1 MKTFSIKKS
10 IKVTILLIS
19 KNPRFTFV
27 SFVTILAIQLLI
39 VLSFV
44 GFMMLINPEFKNIIY
59 LMWERKTTT
68 FTVTKQGAVPYFSMV
83 PYIISICVAFSS
95 YYLTYLG
102 FMRNVLHINNGKPV
116 SQKGLFYFFEFNRAF
131 NALLLLFLFNIGVAM
146 IYMAVMPLL
155 ESNTFSLYFNV
166 ISPMNLNFGLIEAL
180 KLVNPLNILSLV
192 AKVFIFS
199 RWIFSFPVLIEQK
212 VGPLKAV
219 EKSWQLT
226 AGKILPLLGWIL
238 IITFFASLLAELKIA
253 WISII
258 GQAIVPFLGSFFIVA
273 AYRQLVPKSTN

>member
-1 MKTFSIKKS
+1 MKTFSIKKAF
-10 IKVTILLIS
+10 KDALLLIG

-27 SFVTILAIQLLI
+27 SFVTILTIQLL
-39 VLSFV
+39 VALALV
-44 GFMMLINPEFKNIIY
+44 GIIMMINPEFKSIIH
-59 LMWERKTTT
+59 LMWERKTTMAL
-68 FTVTKQGAVPYFSMV
+68 TVIAPGPSFPRLSFLILSFV
-83 PYIISICVAFSS
+83 SS
-95 YYLTYLG
+95 LIYYLIHLG